1 MAAPLTLS
9 VLDPERRAAL
19 VAEYV
24 RRYSRPSSFFLREAI
39 PFLDLAI
46 ELASDVAH
54 LRALAEFERAML
66 VLGEALASGA
76 PLAVD
81 DELRPDDLVSAHPLA
96 AIVRFEAPPE
106 RVLAAAS
113 RGTAM
118 PPRTDSAHW
127 LLIAP
132 GLSNLAR
139 ACAASEATLFE
150 SLQTSP
156 ARASQSLASL
166 WRAGALQ
173 RRQ

>member
-118 PPRTDSAHW
+118 PQRTDSAHW

-132 GLSNLAR
+132 VCRTWPAPAPHPRPRSSNRLR
-139 ACAASEATLFE
+139 LR
-150 SLQTSP
+150 P
-156 ARASQSLASL
+156 GASQSLASL